1 MSIDV
6 SVETDRDFCQINITR
21 IQKEVPCVPSSLLW
35 RCVGVW
41 RSLRCDGGH
50 ERRLIANAPDA
61 PANLPLKPVAPANL
75 LVRMVLFHRTVKAS
89 THQTSRFGFCP
100 PPPCN
105 PSGLHKHACSSSK
118 LVADI
123 FAACFVLL
131 LLLLPLFSRRHAMY
145 DAQDDD
151 EPVDPLTG
159 IREKCGE
166 TKPCAAA
173 MTEYKVRA
181 TRTYRKV
188 ACEGG

>member
-1 MSIDV
+1 M
-6 SVETDRDFCQINITR
+6 
-21 IQKEVPCVPSSLLW
+21 
-35 RCVGVW
+35 W

-50 ERRLIANAPDA
+50 ERRLIADAPDA
-61 PANLPLKPVAPANL
+61 PANLPLKSVALAIL
-75 LVRMVLFHRTVKAS
+75 LVHLVSLPPNRQGLHA
-89 THQTSRFGFCP
+89 HQTSRFGFCP

-105 PSGLHKHACSSSK
+105 PSGLHKHACSSSN
-118 LVADI
+118 LVADV

-131 LLLLPLFSRRHAMY
+131 LLVLPLFSRRHAMY

-173 MTEYKVRA
+173 MAEYKVRA

-188 ACEGG
+188 AG